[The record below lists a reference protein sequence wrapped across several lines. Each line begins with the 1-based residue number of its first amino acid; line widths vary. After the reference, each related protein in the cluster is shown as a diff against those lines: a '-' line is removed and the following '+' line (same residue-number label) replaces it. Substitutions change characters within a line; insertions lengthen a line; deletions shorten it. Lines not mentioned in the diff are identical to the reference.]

1 MIHNNYLN
9 IIVALWVVMQV
20 GLAALVALKI
30 IMSVSQYLKVRK
42 LFVQHDVYYKVMQDT
57 QKAFMVCVW

>member
-1 MIHNNYLN
+1 
-9 IIVALWVVMQV
+9 MQV

-57 QKAFMVCVW
+57 KKCL